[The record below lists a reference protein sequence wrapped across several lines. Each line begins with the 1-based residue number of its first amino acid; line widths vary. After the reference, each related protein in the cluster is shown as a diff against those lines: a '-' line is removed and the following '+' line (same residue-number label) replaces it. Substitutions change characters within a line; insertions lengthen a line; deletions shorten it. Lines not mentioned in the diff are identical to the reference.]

1 MRAIRPSSVPLVTVD
16 PYFSVWSAADR
27 LTDDYTRHWTGQR
40 HAMTGLVRIDGN
52 VWRFAGKVEPRAER
66 YYTEPPALEQT
77 GVTVTPLSTVYTFE
91 AGGIEL
97 TVRFLSPLLLDDL
110 DVLSRPASYVS
121 FEAKSIDGREHELSL
136 YYDVTGEWCVDHPK
150 QAVRCE
156 SADSKELLALRISH
170 EQQAYMNRS
179 GDDHRI
185 DWGHFYLAAQRSEP
199 ARLYVGSDDLRKRF
213 VRGEQLKGEPGDKPE
228 AQVVADASPVMAVVF
243 DSGSVGA
250 TPVSHLAV
258 LAYDDVYAVEYFG
271 DRLRA
276 YWRRN
281 GLGAEEMLAAA
292 FAEYESL
299 RERCAAFDRQ
309 LLADGEKAGGARY
322 ADLLALSYRQSIAAH
337 KLVTDTD
344 GKLLFLSKECYSNGC
359 MATVDVS
366 YPSIPLYLLYNPA
379 LVEGMIRPILK
390 YAQTDAWPF
399 EFAPHDIGQYPI
411 GNGQVYSDN
420 AREGQMPVEECG
432 NMLIMAAA
440 VCLADGDRQY
450 IFDHMTLL
458 GEWASYLLEHGLD
471 PENQLCTDDFAG
483 HLARNANLSVK
494 AIMGVASYAILK
506 QLQGETE
513 EAARY
518 RSAAQDMAVKWG
530 GLAADG
536 DHTKLA
542 FGQEN
547 EGTWS
552 LKYNL
557 IWDVL
562 FGTDL
567 FDRDMIRREVAWYLK
582 QSNKY
587 GTPLDSRAT
596 YTKSDWLVWSAAL
609 AEQDSDF
616 TALVEP
622 IWLMLNDTPDRVP
635 FSDWTDTITT
645 RQLNFQHRSVVG
657 GIFMKVLKDKGIMQ
671 L

>member
-1 MRAIRPSSVPLVTVD
+1 MQAIRPSSVPLVTVD

-40 HAMTGLVRIDGN
+40 HAMTGLVRIDGS
-52 VWRFAGKVEPRAER
+52 VYRFAGKVEPRADR

-77 GVTVTPLSTVYTFE
+77 GLTVTPLSTVYTFE
-91 AGGIEL
+91 AAGIAL
-97 TVRFLSPLLLDDL
+97 SVHFLSPLLLDDL
-110 DVLSRPASYVS
+110 DILSRPASYVS
-121 FEAKSIDGREHELSL
+121 FEVKATDGREHEVSV
-136 YYDVTGEWCVDHPK
+136 YYDVTGEWCVDLPK

-156 SADSKELLALRISH
+156 AAGSAELLALRMSH
-170 EQQAYMNRS
+170 EQQDYMNRS

-185 DWGHFYLAAQRSEP
+185 DWGHFYLAAKRSEP
-199 ARLYVGSDDLRKRF
+199 AQLYAGSDDLRKRF
-213 VRGEQLKGEPGDKPE
+213 VRGEQLKGEPADYP
-228 AQVVADASPVMAVVF
+228 AARVVADASPVMAVVF
-243 DSGSVGA
+243 NSGSVGA
-250 TPVSHLAV
+250 SPVSHLAV

-271 DRLRA
+271 DKLQA

-281 GLGAEEMLAAA
+281 GQGAEEMLAAA
-292 FAEYESL
+292 FAEFDSL
-299 RERCAAFDRQ
+299 CERCAAFDRQ
-309 LLADGEKAGGARY
+309 LLEDGTKAGGARY

-337 KLVTDTD
+337 KLVTDTE
-344 GKLLFLSKECYSNGC
+344 GQLLFLSKECYSNGC

-390 YAQTDAWPF
+390 YSLTDAWPF

-420 AREGQMPVEECG
+420 SRDGQMPVEECG
-432 NMLIMAAA
+432 NMLVMAAA
-440 VCLADGDRQY
+440 ACMAGANRQY
-450 IFDHMTLL
+450 IFDHMELL
-458 GEWASYLLEHGLD
+458 GEWASYLLEFGLD

-494 AIMGVASYAILK
+494 AIMGVACYSILL
-506 QLQGETE
+506 QLQGEAE

-530 GLAADG
+530 ELAEDG
-536 DHTKLA
+536 EHTKLA
-542 FGQEN
+542 FGS

-567 FDRDMIRREVAWYLK
+567 FDKDMIRREVAWYVK

-616 TALVEP
+616 TSLIEP
-622 IWLMLNDTPDRVP
+622 IWHMLNDTPDRVP
-635 FSDWTDTITT
+635 FSDWTDTLTT

-657 GIFMKVLKDKGIMQ
+657 GIFMKVLKDKGIMK